1 MVTHDRRLVA
11 YCDRLLVMED
21 GVLREEEISTFQQ

>member
-1 MVTHDRRLVA
+1 MVTHDRRLVS

-21 GVLREEEISTFQQ
+21 GVLREEEIAAYQ